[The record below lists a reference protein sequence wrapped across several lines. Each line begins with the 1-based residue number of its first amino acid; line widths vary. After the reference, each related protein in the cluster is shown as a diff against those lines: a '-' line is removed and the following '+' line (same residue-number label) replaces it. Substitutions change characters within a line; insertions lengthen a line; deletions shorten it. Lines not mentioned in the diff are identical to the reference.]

1 MFYGI
6 YSLGEEIY
14 TMQIITQ
21 INLYYK
27 YLWLSAKNEEK
38 IVLKDRRRRS
48 MFRVKNQGKIGLIFK

>member
-27 YLWLSAKNEEK
+27 YLWLSAKNEEH
-38 IVLKDRRRRS
+38 VFL
-48 MFRVKNQGKIGLIFK
+48 VE